1 MRNHLQSM
9 HRTRDTSPSVWTA
22 TGRERPIFL
31 DEEGRRRRWV
41 LLAGAVAAA
50 ASALW
55 LAALIAGAIGFSTLP
70 RVGAVRAHPSV
81 GLAVDRDLAPPRTR
95 LIAQR

>member
-1 MRNHLQSM
+1 MQTS
-9 HRTRDTSPSVWTA
+9 RTASSTVWTA

-31 DEEGRRRRWV
+31 DEHGRRRRWV
-41 LLAGAVAAA
+41 LLAGAVVAS

-55 LAALIAGAIGFSTLP
+55 LAALVAGAIGFSTLP
-70 RVGAVRAHPSV
+70 RVGAVRV
-81 GLAVDRDLAPPRTR
+81 GAAAGRLPIELTETHVARPRARAR